1 MKIVCIADAF
11 ITTEM
16 MEKGVRPYLQQGD
29 TMETFFFGLPDKSQM
44 RDIIKDIEARR
55 HDNIVY
61 PEGLEEA
68 IAAADLIIV
77 HLCPI
82 KRRMIEK
89 APNLKAIMTCR
100 GGLENIDVEDATEL
114 GIIVSNNPAHNA
126 NAVAEFTIGVI
137 LSETRNISRSNIAL
151 RNREWRIIYP
161 NTEATI

>member
-77 HLCPI
+77 QGGCSS
-82 KRRMIEK
+82 
-89 APNLKAIMTCR
+89 R
-100 GGLENIDVEDATEL
+100 GCADLQRA
-114 GIIVSNNPAHNA
+114 
-126 NAVAEFTIGVI
+126 
-137 LSETRNISRSNIAL
+137 
-151 RNREWRIIYP
+151 
-161 NTEATI
+161 